1 MDGVDGVLEL
11 FNALECDL
19 REVGSLRVSAPD
31 DAVGVL
37 DGALFSGGVCVGV
50 VDPGLAVPLEE
61 RLDGLVV
68 EELAAVVGGDRQRL
82 DEPANPR
89 KPPP

>member
-1 MDGVDGVLEL
+1 M
-11 FNALECDL
+11 
-19 REVGSLRVSAPD
+19 
-31 DAVGVL
+31 
-37 DGALFSGGVCVGV
+37 GV
-50 VDPGLAVPLEE
+50 VDPGLAVALEE